1 MSFASCNPRSG
12 SLSLHHP
19 SSEYGQVCFSL
30 NGGLLLNSNWFAC
43 QTSQKTRIH
52 LQPISELAFSLPP
65 ALYRPP
71 SSFPCNA
78 EYVMAENQTTDFA
91 ATDIPL
97 NSLPHPQLARPG
109 RDPDRSLQ
117 QDLENGIGDRTCE
130 DRILPNGYRRSQ
142 EMSPDDEL
150 EGRNREEVI
159 PHQIL
164 PWMRRPGRSTE
175 HLRKCG
181 AICTWIRGPEVP
193 RISRINPFFPNI
205 QRAPIRLLDRWLPGR
220 KWKFGVLSI
229 FCALWIVSF
238 SLTLHQ
244 SVMGPVLP
252 GNEPTAQL
260 SCIASLW
267 PNGTDCGL
275 DGDLCRPF
283 NASSFAFR
291 CPAYCS
297 RVKAFEPYAV
307 GADEILYKTIVIGG
321 HSDKE
326 YPIYRGDS
334 FICPAALHAGIISDK
349 TGGCGLLSRLGE
361 QSNYP
366 GTKANG
372 VSSTAFPSYF
382 PLSFT
387 FEKLSDGADSQCQDL
402 RWHLLALSV
411 AFTSLLSL
419 FTASGAVFFTC
430 SFAGIFFHVALVSD
444 TPESYSFSSVV
455 SIALA
460 RFLPAGFV
468 AFAIYY
474 FWARITLR
482 NLDAQVEK
490 TILWLGGCWV
500 GALHN
505 YTLDRIPLSRLTPHD
520 LKQQPGAIFGLLI
533 LVLVIAAIA
542 LVQAWVLRTEG
553 RLLNFLKLYALIGSV
568 LLILLAIPHMHLR
581 LHHYIIALLLLPGT
595 ATQTRPT
602 LLYQGFLVG
611 LFINGVARWGFAS
624 ILETSIELLSNAQ
637 MNSPLPYI
645 PEPTI
650 TNNSITFS
658 FSNLTAGFGGIS
670 VLVNDVER
678 YRSYES
684 YNKKSFTWRRHPEV
698 TLEFFRFGYIF
709 RDAFGNSWFGDF
721 TKAGTWKE
729 DGSWQHMKP
738 GPSR

>member
-1 MSFASCNPRSG
+1 
-12 SLSLHHP
+12 
-19 SSEYGQVCFSL
+19 
-30 NGGLLLNSNWFAC
+30 
-43 QTSQKTRIH
+43 
-52 LQPISELAFSLPP
+52 
-65 ALYRPP
+65 
-71 SSFPCNA
+71 
-78 EYVMAENQTTDFA
+78 MAENQTTDFA

-109 RDPDRSLQ
+109 RDPDRSLE
-117 QDLENGIGDRTCE
+117 QDLENGIGNRTCE
-130 DRILPNGYRRSQ
+130 DRILLNGYRRSQ

-159 PHQIL
+159 PHQIF

-220 KWKFGVLSI
+220 KWKFGVLLV

-238 SLTLHQ
+238 SLTLRQ

-252 GNEPTAQL
+252 GDEPTAQL

-275 DGDLCRPF
+275 DGDL
-283 NASSFAFR
+283 
-291 CPAYCS
+291 
-297 RVKAFEPYAV
+297 
-307 GADEILYKTIVIGG
+307 LIGG

-430 SFAGIFFHVALVSD
+430 SFTGIFFHVALVSD

-460 RFLPAGFV
+460 RLLPAGFV

-474 FWARITLR
+474 FWARITL
-482 NLDAQVEK
+482 
-490 TILWLGGCWV
+490 
-500 GALHN
+500 
-505 YTLDRIPLSRLTPHD
+505 P
-520 LKQQPGAIFGLLI
+520 
-533 LVLVIAAIA
+533 
-542 LVQAWVLRTEG
+542 LVQAGVLRTEG

-568 LLILLAIPHMHLR
+568 LLVLLAIPHMHLR